1 MLKENL
7 YLGVLVVLGL
17 IVLLQVLYYYG
28 LYARFSF
35 RKKKNKV
42 ADEDVPISVV
52 VVVKDAASTLLKFFP
67 RILNQQYPA
76 FEVVVVN
83 DHSHDDDTELLVKE
97 YQSQYPNV
105 KLVNLSSSVSTIR
118 GSKFA
123 VSMGIRCATYDH
135 ILLTDAACAPASPHW
150 LERMAKCFAGKKTIV
165 LGYSSYAK
173 RNNPFNRLMRF
184 DNLQNALQYFSL
196 ALAHST
202 YRGDSRNLAF
212 DKSLFYKQKG
222 FASHN
227 HISCGIEDIFISRAA
242 KPNNTAVE
250 FSPDSFTVLQKSV
263 SYRAWRKHKTGLYYT
278 RKMNTLKNRFLLN
291 GIAVLNLL
299 FYAALAYAVV
309 LFLHQPVLLA
319 VALGIAAFRI
329 VNQYIVFGVAAA
341 KLNEKQVVPC
351 LLLYD
356 LFFAVAN
363 PLYYLSAKL
372 NHQKFL
378 H

>member
-1 MLKENL
+1 MSKESMD
-7 YLGVLVVLGL
+7 LGALVVFGL
-17 IVLLQVLYYYG
+17 IVLLQVLCYYG

-35 RKKKNKV
+35 RKKKSKI
-42 ADEDVPISVV
+42 AEQDVPVSVI

-67 RILNQQYPA
+67 RILNQQYAA
-76 FEVVVVN
+76 FEVVVVD
-83 DHSHDDDTELLVKE
+83 DHSHDDETEMLVKE
-97 YQSQYPNV
+97 YQGQYPNV
-105 KLVNLSSSVSTIR
+105 KFVSLSSSVSTIR

-150 LERMAKCFAGKKTIV
+150 LERMAKRFVGKKTIV
-165 LGYSSYAK
+165 LGYSSFAK
-173 RNNPFNRLMRF
+173 RNNPFNRLLRF
-184 DNLQNALQYFSL
+184 DNLQNAIQYFSL

-212 DKSLFYKQKG
+212 DKSLFYRQKG

-227 HISCGIEDIFISRAA
+227 HISCGIEDIFISKAA

-250 FSPDSFTVLQKSV
+250 FSPESFTVLQRSV
-263 SYRAWRKHKTGLYYT
+263 SYQDWRKHKMGLYCT
-278 RKMNTLKNRFLLN
+278 RKMNTLKNRILLN
-291 GIAVLNLL
+291 GMAVLNFL
-299 FYAALAYAVV
+299 FYAALAFSVV
-309 LFLHQPVLLA
+309 LFLHRPALLS

-329 VNQYIVFGVAAA
+329 VNQYIVFGAAAA
-341 KLNEKQVVPC
+341 KLDEKPVIPFI
-351 LLLYD
+351 LLYD

-372 NHQKFL
+372 NYRKIL
-378 H
+378 N